1 MTLVY
6 VGTYTDPSVL
16 RREAATPE
24 NPVMGMVGPTGSEGI
39 YVYEQD
45 EATGALS
52 LQHTVAG
59 VRNPSFLALDPP
71 RRFLR
76 ATDTGADRVFVYR
89 LDPTSGRLSLN
100 DPPWGE
106 THASAGPRHL
116 AFHPNGR
123 FVYANGEADKTL
135 TAFAYDPDRGALTPI
150 HAAST

>member
-52 LQHTVAG
+52 LQHTVPG
-59 VRNPSFLALDPP
+59 VHNPSFLALDPP
-71 RRFLR
+71 RRFLFAVNEAVDEDGEKAGEASSFAVDA
-76 ATDTGADRVFVYR
+76 ATGNLRFLSRHRTGGGNPCH
-89 LDPTSGRLSLN
+89 L
-100 DPPWGE
+100 
-106 THASAGPRHL
+106 SAGPT
-116 AFHPNGR
+116 GR
-123 FVYANGEADKTL
+123 FLLVANHEHGRISVLRIAED
-135 TAFAYDPDRGALTPI
+135 GALGP
-150 HAAST
+150 